1 MKLHNNRESF
11 KNLINLASIHYKI
24 NPAHVE
30 KDYFVTLVLKEL
42 SSSVPHLIFKGGT
55 SLSKCHKIIDRFS
68 EDIDLT
74 LEADFQTEGQK
85 RKMKQEVINACNI
98 LGLNHINLDEIRS
111 RRDYNC
117 YKVEYPIVFP
127 NGNILP
133 LLLVETT
140 YITRAFPCEL
150 KNVTSIIYDYLKE
163 FNNEESIE
171 KYELQPFQIRVQ
183 TLDRTLVDKVF
194 AICDYFID
202 NKTDRNSRHIYD
214 ISCLLNEVK
223 LDDNL
228 KKLIIEVREDRKDGK
243 KAYSAKDG
251 VSVPL
256 LLRQIIDSK
265 FFKKDYESSTYGLLS
280 KGVKYEDAIKALEVI
295 IDSKVFELDN

>member
-1 MKLHNNRESF
+1 M
-11 KNLINLASIHYKI
+11 
-24 NPAHVE
+24 
-30 KDYFVTLVLKEL
+30 
-42 SSSVPHLIFKGGT
+42 
-55 SLSKCHKIIDRFS
+55 
-68 EDIDLT
+68 
-74 LEADFQTEGQK
+74 
-85 RKMKQEVINACNI
+85 
-98 LGLNHINLDEIRS
+98 
-111 RRDYNC
+111 
-117 YKVEYPIVFP
+117 EYPIVFP

-171 KYELQPFQIRVQ
+171 KYELQPFEIRVQ

>member
-1 MKLHNNRESF
+1 MKLHNNVDLF
-11 KNLINLASIHYKI
+11 NDLIERTSDYYLLDAGYI
-24 NPAHVE
+24 E
-30 KDYFVTLVLKEL
+30 KDYFVTTILKEL
-42 SSSVPHLIFKGGT
+42 VFRVPHLIFKGGT

-74 LEADFQTEGQK
+74 LEANFQTESQK
-85 RKMKQEVINACNI
+85 RKMKQEVINACDSLDLKLNNFENI
-98 LGLNHINLDEIRS
+98 KS

-117 YKVEYPIVFP
+117 YNISYPIIHP
-127 NGNILP
+127 SMILKSI
-133 LLLVETT
+133 LLVETT
-140 YITRAFPCEL
+140 YITKAFPCEM
-150 KNVTSIIYDYLKE
+150 KQVTSFIYDYLNKIGK
-163 FNNEESIE
+163 NDLIE
-171 KYELQPFQIRVQ
+171 KYELQPFEIRVQ